1 MSPDVGQLAELLTVI
16 TAFGTAVA
24 VIALGIRFVVMKTR
38 APSLGSSKH
47 AAPIDDGR
55 FARLEQAVDAIAIEV
70 ERIAEAQR
78 FSAKLMSERL
88 PQSLPG
94 DSNSSSETRR

>member
-1 MSPDVGQLAELLTVI
+1 MSPDVAQLAELLTVI

-38 APSLGSSKH
+38 SPSLGSGKH
-47 AAPIDDGR
+47 AQPIDDGR

-78 FSAKLMSERL
+78 FSAKLMNERL
-88 PQSLPG
+88 PESLPDG
-94 DSNSSSETRR
+94 SSSSREPRR